1 MSYDAAQLLDSV
13 DRLAL
18 AAGAAI
24 LPFYNDGGPSADV
37 SVKSD
42 GSPVTDADHA
52 AEAVIEAGLAELTPG
67 LPIVAEEAM
76 AAGRAPPIGTGP
88 FWLVDPLDGTK
99 EFIAHRGTFTVNIA
113 LVDEGRPVLG
123 VVYAPALGERYLG
136 GEGLGAWFDAGEGR
150 EAIAVRTPPEEG
162 VTVVVSR
169 SHGNP
174 ERRADFLRRF
184 RVAAETS
191 IGSSLKFCLLANG
204 KADLYPRFGPTCEWD
219 TAAGHAVLTAAGGRV
234 ETDGGAPLTYGKP
247 GFGNPPFI
255 AYGGVW

>member
-1 MSYDAAQLLDSV
+1 MSYDPAHLLEAV

-18 AAGAAI
+18 AAGGVI
-24 LPFYNDGGPSADV
+24 LPFYNDGGPTADV
-37 SVKSD
+37 LVKSD
-42 GSPVTDADHA
+42 GSPVTAADHA
-52 AEAVIEAGLAELTPG
+52 AEAVIEAGLVELTPG
-67 LPIVAEEAM
+67 LPVVAEEAM
-76 AAGRAPPIGTGP
+76 AAGRAPQIASGP

-113 LVDEGRPVLG
+113 LVTEGRPVLG

-150 EAIAVRTPPEEG
+150 RAITVRTPPEEG
-162 VTVVVSR
+162 VTVVASR

-174 ERRADFLRRF
+174 ERRAAFLKRF

-191 IGSSLKFCLLANG
+191 IGSSLKFCLVAKG
-204 KADLYPRFGPTCEWD
+204 VADVYPRFGPTCEWD

-234 ETDGGAPLTYGKP
+234 ETDEGAPLTYGKP
-247 GFGNPPFI
+247 GFGNPPFV
-255 AYGGVW
+255 AYGAVW